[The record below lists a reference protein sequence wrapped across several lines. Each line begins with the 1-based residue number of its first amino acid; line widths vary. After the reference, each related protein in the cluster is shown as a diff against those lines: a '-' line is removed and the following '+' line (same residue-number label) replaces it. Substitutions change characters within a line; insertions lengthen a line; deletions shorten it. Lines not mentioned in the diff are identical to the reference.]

1 MVQYNI
7 GTMGVASSNPF
18 NSYIN
23 DAICVF
29 ANKEDN
35 NNKLYTNKPL
45 YVVFDYYPHIVTD
58 RFSVNNHKYNII
70 NVIYTKDKTFENKI
84 KQIVKESIK
93 YCNHNK
99 LNINNNIQFDIM
111 NDSSNFIVKI
121 NQDGEQY
128 VEIYLKINIKMV
140 EKTDREKA
148 RIINSVI
155 QSDIINDIFNDNNS
169 IEITNLTLDD
179 IRLGIYHS
187 FIQNGNNVLLKMDN
201 VFIKLREKDIYKME
215 LFQKK
220 NYE

>member
-1 MVQYNI
+1 
-7 GTMGVASSNPF
+7 
-18 NSYIN
+18 
-23 DAICVF
+23 
-29 ANKEDN
+29 
-35 NNKLYTNKPL
+35 
-45 YVVFDYYPHIVTD
+45 
-58 RFSVNNHKYNII
+58 
-70 NVIYTKDKTFENKI
+70 
-84 KQIVKESIK
+84 
-93 YCNHNK
+93 
-99 LNINNNIQFDIM
+99 
-111 NDSSNFIVKI
+111 
-121 NQDGEQY
+121 
-128 VEIYLKINIKMV
+128 MV